1 MDIGFFREKKFDG
14 KRVIFLV
21 YENHKCIFL
30 ITITDKKAQQSEI
43 DLIKSNLDVYRDVLE
58 KIIKNL

>member
-1 MDIGFFREKKFDG
+1 LDIGFFREKKFDG